1 MHNVTHFRRG
11 ISPRHFFC
19 SGEQTMGIQ
28 EMIDQVIGVSS
39 KAERRKMRE
48 GDTHVAMWLINRV
61 LYVTESQAE
70 SLSFRICE
78 QIQTGDA

>member
-1 MHNVTHFRRG
+1 
-11 ISPRHFFC
+11 
-19 SGEQTMGIQ
+19 MGIQ

-48 GDTHVAMWLINRV
+48 GDTYVAMWLINRV